1 MKNHTACFVL
11 AFVIFSAF
19 VNVTPAQSQDWE
31 IISTSDF
38 YEIYMEGP
46 VELILA
52 QGPSCKV
59 QLQYDG
65 PSRDKVNI
73 YSAKGRL
80 NILHDGSTRW
90 RKETI
95 KVRVTVSDLELL
107 HIQGAVSIK
116 TDGALFVD
124 NLKIA
129 FDGVGTTNLNLD
141 ARKIISEINGV
152 GSFYLAGKTD
162 YHKVNFSGVG
172 KYDAIELESKFTSV
186 DSDGIGTVKVHAGE
200 KFIGNASG
208 IGTVEYAGN
217 PQDVRVDATG
227 IGKVR
232 RH

>member
-1 MKNHTACFVL
+1 MKNHTVHFVL
-11 AFVIFSAF
+11 TFALLCLFACSAPLQAQEWEVIP
-19 VNVTPAQSQDWE
+19 TGQ
-31 IISTSDF
+31 F
-38 YEIYMEGP
+38 YEVYMEGP

-52 QGPSCKV
+52 QGSSCKV

-80 NILHDGSTRW
+80 NILHDGNTRW

-152 GSFYLAGKTD
+152 GSFYLAGKTE
-162 YHKVNFSGVG
+162 YHKVTFSGVG

-186 DSDGIGTVKVHAGE
+186 ASDGIGTVRVHAGE
-200 KFIGNASG
+200 KFIANASG
-208 IGTVEYAGN
+208 IGSVEYAGN
-217 PQDVRVDATG
+217 PQDVSVDASG
-227 IGKVR
+227 IGKVKR
-232 RH
+232 F